1 MNAVYLMTAAV
12 STSIRIGG
20 KSVDLTSANSIQT
33 LISEAMSS
41 IHTFALCIA
50 LCILLYAVARN
61 YFQFGDHGGVRF
73 IAALLV
79 TIVMIFA
86 FPKICDSIQ
95 QATENYSQGTAETI
109 ENMVCYLT
117 EQKVN
122 AGNAGAD
129 AKMSIAQKI
138 AHLPESIMHSIQAAM
153 ANIFY
158 VNGIW
163 LGKSIRDIVYFIF
176 KCLYNGALCL
186 TPIFFA
192 GLMIPETRQ
201 LGTSFITSCI
211 GISLMPLCFLFGDL
225 CNIWLVDHM
234 WSSLG
239 LGNGG
244 TFWSLAR
251 TGTAFIAPIGTVL
264 AYIAFG
270 LIYALLAAVVY
281 IILPFLYM
289 KLFRTGSPGS
299 PAGMIAS
306 AIGKAIHTAI
316 LGAAVLASGGA
327 AAAAGGGGAAAGGG
341 GGGSEAAGS
350 AKGPS
355 PAQGASK
362 AAKDSTSAVE
372 DTGKEIDKNMNA

>member
-1 MNAVYLMTAAV
+1 MNAVYFMTAAV
-12 STSIRIGG
+12 STTIRIGG
-20 KSVDLTSANSIQT
+20 RSVDLTSANSIQT

-41 IHTFALCIA
+41 IHTFALGIA

-73 IAALLV
+73 VAALLV
-79 TIVMIFA
+79 TVVMIFS
-86 FPKICDSIQ
+86 FPKICDSVQ

-122 AGNAGAD
+122 AGKTSAD

-192 GLMIPETRQ
+192 ALMIPETRQ

-211 GISLMPLCFLFGDL
+211 GIALMPLCFLFGDL

-234 WSSLG
+234 WSALG

-251 TGTAFIAPIGTVL
+251 TGAAFSSPIGAVL

-270 LIYALLAAVVY
+270 IIYALLAAVVY
-281 IILPFLYM
+281 IVLPFLYM
-289 KLFRTGSPGS
+289 KLFRSGSPGS
-299 PAGMIAS
+299 PAGIIAS
-306 AIGKAIHTAI
+306 AIGKAVHAAVI
-316 LGAAVLASGGA
+316 GGAVLASGGT
-327 AAAAGGGGAAAGGG
+327 AAAAGGGAGAGGSAAGAKGS
-341 GGGSEAAGS
+341 SEAQS
-350 AKGPS
+350 A
-355 PAQGASK
+355 AK
-362 AAKDSTSAVE
+362 AAKGTSDSSESTVK
-372 DTGKEIDKNMNA
+372 DTGKIIDKHMDA